1 MSDES
6 PVAVAAL
13 AQEASPATSGGKRGA
28 EADDFAELRR
38 SCPVSTPRPGVHLV
52 VRHADVAAIL
62 TDVEHFSGAS
72 PRTLAGRKPEADL
85 SLQELGGPRHHSIRG
100 LWLTALRRSAIAPT
114 EPTVRELCRERVGD
128 LAAAGRA
135 EVVADLARPVVREA
149 LDYMIGI
156 PLASRKRVH
165 AWIQDQKED
174 EAGSFAALR
183 GQASAASR
191 AALDHW
197 IAGEAMR
204 RRALSKP
211 PDDIFARLMA
221 ATGDGGVGL
230 TQAEFAAQVRFL
242 CRAGTG
248 STVQLIANVVYELA
262 RVPARYARLREDRS
276 LISVAIDES
285 LRHAPPGA
293 FTARTCI
300 TETELGGVR
309 IKPGDEVILSLAS
322 ANRDESVFPNPERF
336 DLQRG
341 RLPVQVSFGRG
352 SHRCPGALIARMI
365 ATNLIEAMLNQ
376 MVEVRLAPG
385 FVFESEDFCTRGPS
399 HLSIELFAR

>member
-6 PVAVAAL
+6 PAAVAAV
-13 AQEASPATSGGKRGA
+13 AHEASPATFGGRRGA

-52 VRHADVAAIL
+52 VRHGDVATIL

-72 PRTLAGRKPEADL
+72 PQTLAGRKPGADL
-85 SLQELGGPRHHSIRG
+85 SLQELEGPRHHSIRRV
-100 LWLTALRRSAIAPT
+100 WLAALRRRAIAPT
-114 EPTVRELCRERVGD
+114 EPIVRELCRERVED

-135 EVVADLARPVVREA
+135 EVVADLVRPVVMEA

-156 PLASRKRVH
+156 PLASRERVH
-165 AWIQDQKED
+165 TWIQDQKED
-174 EAGSFAALR
+174 EAGSLAPLR
-183 GQASAASR
+183 GRASAASR

-211 PDDIFARLMA
+211 PDDIFARFMA

-293 FTARTCI
+293 LTARTCI
-300 TETELGGVR
+300 TETGIRGVR

-322 ANRDESVFPNPERF
+322 ANRDETVFPNPGRF

-341 RLPVQVSFGRG
+341 RLPLQLSFGRG
-352 SHRCPGALIARMI
+352 RHRCPGASIARMI
-365 ATNLIEAMLNQ
+365 ATNLIEAMLSQ
-376 MVEVRLAPG
+376 IVEVRLAPA

-399 HLSIELFAR
+399 HLNLDLLAR